1 MKVENSK
8 IMQSMCQIHQGQED
22 LNVASHKIKRKDM
35 QMKSLNF
42 VRQKQLA
49 VATDMNNDKILR
61 SIQEAKTGVPNK
73 ESLQKDWDQKMK
85 YKRNIQQ
92 KKYC

>member
-1 MKVENSK
+1 
-8 IMQSMCQIHQGQED
+8 
-22 LNVASHKIKRKDM
+22 M

-73 ESLQKDWDQKMK
+73 ESL
-85 YKRNIQQ
+85 
-92 KKYC
+92 